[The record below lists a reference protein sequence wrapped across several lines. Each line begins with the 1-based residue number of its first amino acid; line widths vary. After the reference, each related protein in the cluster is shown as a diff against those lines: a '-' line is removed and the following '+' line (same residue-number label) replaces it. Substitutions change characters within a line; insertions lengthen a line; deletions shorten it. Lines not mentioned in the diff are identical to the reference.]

1 MYSNVLR
8 SDKKKEVKCPRMGR
22 VALVTGS
29 SRGLGR
35 EIALRLAE
43 DESVGCVAV
52 HYRSDRKA
60 ALEVAGLIRSRGKRS
75 AVIRA
80 DLFQEKQC
88 IRLVR
93 TARQRLGPIDIL
105 INNFGPFL
113 VKPWEKVTP
122 AEWLRIYRGN
132 FFSAWLCL
140 KAALPEM
147 RARGW
152 GRVVNIGYHRAEQ
165 LVAFAGILP
174 YAAAKT
180 SLLLLTRTA
189 AATEAGTGVTVNMV
203 SPGLL
208 HGGRLPAKKA
218 IPQRL
223 VGSYGDV
230 AQAVLYLVSDR
241 AAAVTGTNLVVA
253 GSWKM

>member
-1 MYSNVLR
+1 MSNQ
-8 SDKKKEVKCPRMGR
+8 R

-43 DESVGCVAV
+43 AETMGGVAV

-60 ALEVAGLIRSRGKRS
+60 AYEVASLIRRRGKQS
-75 AVIRA
+75 EVFQA
-80 DLFQEKQC
+80 DLLKEKDC
-88 IRLVR
+88 VRLVR
-93 TARQRLGPIDIL
+93 TAKQRLGRLDIL
-105 INNFGPFL
+105 VNNFGPFL
-113 VKPWEKVTP
+113 MKPWEKVTAP
-122 AEWLRIYRGN
+122 EWEHIYQGN
-132 FFSAWLCL
+132 FLSAWHCL
-140 KAALPEM
+140 KTALPGM
-147 RARGW
+147 RAGGW

-208 HGGRLPAKKA
+208 QGGRLPSGTK
-218 IPQRL
+218 IPLKLLGGFR
-223 VGSYGDV
+223 DV
-230 AQAVLYLVSDR
+230 AEAVLFLVSDK
-241 AAAVTGTNLVVA
+241 AAAVTGANLVVA
-253 GSWKM
+253 GAWKM

>member
-1 MYSNVLR
+1 MSAKR
-8 SDKKKEVKCPRMGR
+8 I
-22 VALVTGS
+22 ALVTGS

-43 DESVGCVAV
+43 AEEVGGVAV
-52 HYRSDRKA
+52 HYRSNRKA

-75 AVIRA
+75 AIIRA

-88 IRLVR
+88 VRLVR
-93 TARQRLGPIDIL
+93 TARQRLGPVDIL
-105 INNFGPFL
+105 VNNFGPFL
-113 VKPWEKVTP
+113 MKPWEKVTAP
-122 AEWLRIYRGN
+122 EWEHIYQGN
-132 FFSAWLCL
+132 FLSAWHCL
-140 KAALPEM
+140 KTALPGM
-147 RARGW
+147 RAGGW

-208 HGGRLPAKKA
+208 QGGRLPSGTK
-218 IPQRL
+218 IPLKLLGGFR
-223 VGSYGDV
+223 DV
-230 AQAVLYLVSDR
+230 AEAVLFLVSDK
-241 AAAVTGTNLVVA
+241 AAAVTGANLVVA
-253 GSWKM
+253 GAWKM